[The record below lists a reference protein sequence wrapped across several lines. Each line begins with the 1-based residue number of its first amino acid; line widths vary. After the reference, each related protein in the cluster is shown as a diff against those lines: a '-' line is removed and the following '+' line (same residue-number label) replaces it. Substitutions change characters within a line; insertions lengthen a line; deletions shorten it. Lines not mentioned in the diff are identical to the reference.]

1 MNKTKVKYLDEND
14 NQISQEEFEES
25 FIKLINQ

>member
-14 NQISQEEFEES
+14 NQISKEEFEES
-25 FIKLINQ
+25 FIKSINL

>member
-25 FIKLINQ
+25 FIKSINL

>member
-25 FIKLINQ
+25 FIKSIKE